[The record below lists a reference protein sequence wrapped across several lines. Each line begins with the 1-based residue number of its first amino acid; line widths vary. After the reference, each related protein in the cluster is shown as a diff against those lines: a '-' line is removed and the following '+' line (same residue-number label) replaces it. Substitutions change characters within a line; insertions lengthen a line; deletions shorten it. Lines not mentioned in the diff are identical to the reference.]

1 MLKRSDDRQRLS
13 NVLSLLMKPWMAAC
27 RETRERLSDY
37 LEGELDGRTQIR
49 VTRHLARCK
58 RCQAMLES
66 LTRTL
71 EQLRALGTLEP
82 AEPAPATVR
91 AVVERIRLE
100 EP

>member
-1 MLKRSDDRQRLS
+1 
-13 NVLSLLMKPWMAAC
+13 MKPWMATC

-37 LEGELDGRTQIR
+37 LEDELEGRTRTR
-49 VTRHLARCK
+49 VMRHLARCK

-71 EQLRALGTLEP
+71 EQLRALGTVEP
-82 AEPAPATVR
+82 AEPTPATAR
-91 AVVERIRLE
+91 AVVERIKLE